1 MTSTTENI
9 TRFQLTR
16 SRGARQATKDHVK
29 ATAEIS
35 THALTWSA
43 TQWARVDNGEREI
56 STHALTWSATG
67 ACRYEPRKI
76 MISTHALTW
85 SATLTVAPTSV
96 LPSFQL
102 TRSRGARLLTFS
114 KMLEKR
120 KISTHALTWSATF
133 CSGVSM
139 ATAGISTHALT
150 WSATRD
156 SESDIIDWLISTHAL
171 TWSATKRPYKLKI
184 RVSDFNSR
192 AHVERDLRGCVVI
205 GLCGVL
211 FQLTRSRGARPGR
224 GCDTRAETHFNSR
237 AHVERDA
244 RR

>member
-1 MTSTTENI
+1 M
-9 TRFQLTR
+9 
-16 SRGARQATKDHVK
+16 
-29 ATAEIS
+29 
-35 THALTWSA
+35 
-43 TQWARVDNGEREI
+43 
-56 STHALTWSATG
+56 
-67 ACRYEPRKI
+67 
-76 MISTHALTW
+76 
-85 SATLTVAPTSV
+85 
-96 LPSFQL
+96 
-102 TRSRGARLLTFS
+102 TFS

-139 ATAGISTHALT
+139 ATAGISTHALTWSATERNSSAAHHRCISTHALT

-237 AHVERDA
+237 AHVERDGSV
-244 RR
+244 